1 MDNPVQL
8 ATLLRQLITEA
19 GVLLPSSEQLSMGR
33 RGLLAVPP
41 RLGSDPPTGALGEP
55 GEVCLSRHRS

>member
-19 GVLLPSSEQLSMGR
+19 GVLLPSSEQLSMGGAGYSLSGR
-33 RGLLAVPP
+33 DSGAIRTG
-41 RLGSDPPTGALGEP
+41 REGFQNLGS
-55 GEVCLSRHRS
+55 